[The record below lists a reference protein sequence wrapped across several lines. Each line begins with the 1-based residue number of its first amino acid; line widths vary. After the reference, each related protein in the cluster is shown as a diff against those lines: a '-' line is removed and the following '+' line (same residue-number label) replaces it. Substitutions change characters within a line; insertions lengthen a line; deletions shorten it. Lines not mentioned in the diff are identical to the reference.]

1 MLTPKQKAFA
11 DYYIECGGGG
21 EVSGR
26 CVGTS
31 KEVEKSMTI
40 KDLYEEAVKSGRED
54 YDILVQYQD
63 GGGYYSGS
71 TYASEV
77 EWDDT
82 MKEVTIA

>member
-1 MLTPKQKAFA
+1 M
-11 DYYIECGGGG
+11 YGG
-21 EVSGR
+21 

-40 KDLYEEAVKSGRED
+40 KDLYEEAVKNGRED
-54 YDILVQYQD
+54 YDIQVQYQD

>member
-1 MLTPKQKAFA
+1 M
-11 DYYIECGGGG
+11 
-21 EVSGR
+21 SGR

-63 GGGYYSGS
+63 GGGCYSGS
-71 TYASEV
+71 AYASEV

-82 MKEVTIA
+82 MKEVTVA

>member
-1 MLTPKQKAFA
+1 
-11 DYYIECGGGG
+11 
-21 EVSGR
+21 
-26 CVGTS
+26 
-31 KEVEKSMTI
+31 MTI

>member
-1 MLTPKQKAFA
+1 M
-11 DYYIECGGGG
+11 YGG
-21 EVSGR
+21 

-63 GGGYYSGS
+63 GGGCYCGS
-71 TYASEV
+71 TYATDV
-77 EWDDT
+77 DWDDS
-82 MKEVTIA
+82 MQEVTIA

>member
-1 MLTPKQKAFA
+1 M
-11 DYYIECGGGG
+11 YGG
-21 EVSGR
+21 

-40 KDLYEEAVKSGRED
+40 KDLYEEAVKNGRED
-54 YDILVQYQD
+54 YDIRVQYQD
-63 GGGYYSGS
+63 DGGYYSGS

-82 MKEVTIA
+82 MKEVTVA